1 MGFTLSILVGPM
13 FFMLLQLGAE
23 RGLRAGATAG
33 LGAWVSDSLIILLI
47 YTQISRVRQITS
59 GEHFIQYTGWIGGAL
74 LVIIGGG
81 GLLKTLFKQPDGSPK
96 TSTLPTTAWGLWVT
110 AFLTNTFN
118 PFNIFFWL
126 AVVSGF
132 SARPL
137 LNHFDALLFFGPLL
151 GAVIATDLLKT
162 LLARRIRPW
171 LNPNR
176 LLWLLRLSN
185 LGLLLFGLSL
195 WWRVGL

>member
-1 MGFTLSILVGPM
+1 M

-81 GLLKTLFKQPDGSPK
+81 GLLRTLFKQTDGSPK
-96 TSTLPTTAWGLWVT
+96 TTTLPTTAWGLWVT
-110 AFLTNTFN
+110 AFLTNTLN

-151 GAVIATDLLKT
+151 GAVICTDLLKT

-195 WWRVGL
+195 WWRVGV